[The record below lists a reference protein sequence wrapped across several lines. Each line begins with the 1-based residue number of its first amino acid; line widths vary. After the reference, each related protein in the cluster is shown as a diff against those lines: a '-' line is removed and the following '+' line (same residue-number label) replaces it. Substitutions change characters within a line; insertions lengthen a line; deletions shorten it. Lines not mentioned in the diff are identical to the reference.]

1 MVAAAGAVLLL
12 AGCTSGPSS
21 GPDPRPGGGKDAA
34 GNPYWA
40 DPDGNAAR
48 QVAAYTRDGD
58 ARSAALIRKIARQ
71 PVGQGIGS
79 DTPEAQVRG
88 FTEAARKAGRE
99 ALLVYQPDGTSA
111 RLPGTVTVIPP
122 AGQALARRPLQPQ
135 CHRSL
140 VGVRDMGD
148 RTGPDQLRRGDR
160 RPPRRR
166 ETARTAA
173 PDALR
178 PRRQHRL

>member
-1 MVAAAGAVLLL
+1 MRQRTDARTEGERTYGTHDGRLRVRTVTGPTGTARTGTRWTGTGRSVVVAAAGAVLLL

-58 ARSAALIRKIARQ
+58 ARSAAPIRKIARQ

-79 DTPEAQVRG
+79 DTP
-88 FTEAARKAGRE
+88 
-99 ALLVYQPDGTSA
+99 
-111 RLPGTVTVIPP
+111 
-122 AGQALARRPLQPQ
+122 
-135 CHRSL
+135 
-140 VGVRDMGD
+140 
-148 RTGPDQLRRGDR
+148 
-160 RPPRRR
+160 
-166 ETARTAA
+166 
-173 PDALR
+173 R
-178 PRRQHRL
+178 PR